1 MSRRKGQTACPLFAW
16 NPASADIHSCHCTQ
30 TCPLCHCDDHCDQII
45 ILIRSSLWSDH
56 HCDQMLILWWN
67 HYYWCSHVWSRPGWV
82 ALEDPE
88 FESSATQAG
97 KSTIKPIIG
106 IMVGFYEMWRLWN
119 WHPDH
124 KSESYVPGTQI
135 KKVKVMYLAPRSKKW
150 KLWTWHPEFQK
161 IWGMK
166 FEESALVPW
175 WIIRG
180 YFLLNNASL
189 IINLIHTTTFQCF
202 LP

>member
-1 MSRRKGQTACPLFAW
+1 MKSMITLHPPKRNQNSLRKHCSLKFSTDRLTGVSEKGSNCLSSLRMKSGFSRYPQLPLYSNLPFV
-16 NPASADIHSCHCTQ
+16 
-30 TCPLCHCDDHCDQII
+30 PLWW
-45 ILIRSSLWSDH
+45 SLWSDH

-97 KSTIKPIIG
+97 KLFIKTIIG
-106 IMVGFYEMWRLWN
+106 I
-119 WHPDH
+119 
-124 KSESYVPGTQI
+124 I
-135 KKVKVMYLAPRSKKW
+135 KVALMIRKVKVMYLAPRSKKW

-175 WIIRG
+175 SIISG
-180 YFLLNNASL
+180 YFLPS
-189 IINLIHTTTFQCF
+189 TW
-202 LP
+202 